1 MWSECWSPKFNVS
14 YNRKKL
20 IKKKLFSKTK
30 NGNLIVFDMKFS
42 FEIIGTLFVLGAMF
56 LMVVFL
62 ISMVQNLTW
71 AAMFLKNEFLM
82 KL

>member
-1 MWSECWSPKFNVS
+1 
-14 YNRKKL
+14 
-20 IKKKLFSKTK
+20 
-30 NGNLIVFDMKFS
+30 MKFS

-56 LMVVFL
+56 LMAVFL

-71 AAMFLKNEFLM
+71 AAMFLKSEFLM